1 VSDTTGVDSSNTFH
15 QQIISNIFLL
25 LMQSNNRNFK
35 LAVTFFLYQR
45 SISKISK
52 MKKIIGSIF
61 ALMIVCALHAQNLV
75 YDANAQVRKV
85 SSFHGV
91 SVGGGITLYLSQG
104 KDQAVAVS
112 AEDSKDIEKIVT
124 EVKDGILKIHLDN
137 KFWGSWG
144 NRKLKAYVTVTDI
157 DLLDASGGSIA
168 KLIDVIS
175 VNDLR
180 AEASGGSIIEGK
192 IKGNKLNAELSGG
205 SIYQIQGSFN
215 SVSIDASGGSI
226 FKDFDFAVNM
236 CDVEASGGSII
247 SLSVNKELKADAS
260 GGSIINYKGTGVI
273 TSVDAS
279 GGSSIKKKDG

>member
-1 VSDTTGVDSSNTFH
+1 V
-15 QQIISNIFLL
+15 
-25 LMQSNNRNFK
+25 QSNNRNFK
-35 LAVTFFLYQR
+35 LAVTFFSCSR
-45 SISKISK
+45 STTKNTQ

-61 ALMIVCALHAQNLV
+61 ALMIVGALHAQNLV

-85 SSFHGV
+85 GSFHGV

-104 KDQAVAVS
+104 KEQAVAVS
-112 AEDSKDIEKIVT
+112 AEEGKDIEKIVT
-124 EVKDGILKIHLDN
+124 EVKDGVLKIHLDN

-144 NRKLKAYVTVTDI
+144 NRKLKAYVTVTDL
-157 DLLDASGGSIA
+157 DVLDASGGSIA
-168 KLIDVIS
+168 KLMDVIS

-180 AEASGGSIIEGK
+180 ADASGGSIIEGK
-192 IKGNKLNAELSGG
+192 IKGNKLDADLSGG

-236 CDVEASGGSII
+236 CNVEASGGSII